1 MSTALAMEARD
12 PPAVARG
19 GDDGFTYTNVTKTF
33 AVGRVK
39 VQALAPLDLRLPR
52 GGFTV
57 LLGPSGCG
65 KSTVLR
71 MTADLEV
78 PTTGEIRVHGEHP
91 RQARLAHHLG
101 IVFQDPALLPWRNV
115 ERNIRLATEV
125 AGRRADR
132 AAIGELIALVGLNG
146 FEGARPGQLSG
157 GMRQRVAIARALVL
171 DPRVLLLDEPFGA
184 LDEMTRQRMNLE
196 LQRIWTERS
205 ATTLLVT
212 HSIPEAAFL
221 ADTVVVL
228 SQRPGRL
235 VARISVPFPRPRS
248 PELLRT
254 PEFHALCDELSAVLF
269 DGGEQAGRHP
279 DEQATWNGGPTPA
292 TGTPG

>member
-1 MSTALAMEARD
+1 VSTAPAVEARH
-12 PPAVARG
+12 PPAVAGG
-19 GDDGFTYTNVTKTF
+19 GDDGFTFVNVTKTF
-33 AVGRVK
+33 AVGRAK

-71 MTADLEV
+71 MTADLEA

-101 IVFQDPALLPWRNV
+101 IVFQDPALLPWRSV
-115 ERNIRLATEV
+115 ERNIGLATEV

-132 AAIGELIALVGLNG
+132 TAIGELIALVGLSG

-212 HSIPEAAFL
+212 HSIAEAAFL

-228 SQRPGRL
+228 SPRPGRL
-235 VARISVPFPRPRS
+235 VARISVPFPRPRG

-269 DGGEQAGRHP
+269 DGGQQA
-279 DEQATWNGGPTPA
+279 AGPAPPTE
-292 TGTPG
+292 TPG